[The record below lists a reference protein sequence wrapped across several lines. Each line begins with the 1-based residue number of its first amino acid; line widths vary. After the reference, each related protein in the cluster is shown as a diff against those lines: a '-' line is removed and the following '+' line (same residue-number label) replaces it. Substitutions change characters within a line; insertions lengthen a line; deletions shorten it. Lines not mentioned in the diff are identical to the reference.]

1 MVRFGVG
8 SCALL
13 WLPRRVRIAHSDIS
27 LARFTTVWHDLSLP
41 PTRQLRA
48 ADVHPI
54 FFATL
59 RVNYSTLTP
68 LVTFFLHFL
77 ILLFAPPKHVFNY
90 HRWSDSCTVFFSD
103 FHLPL
108 PIVYYST
115 APFLARLISSALTV
129 SLFSPSMSA
138 WDRRVAI
145 QCSSTYS
152 STVRESSGGGRE
164 YCKQETASH
173 WYEYSIVQI

>member
-1 MVRFGVG
+1 MAPPARRSELTGGELALVEADGWDMVRFGVG

-90 HRWSDSCTVFFSD
+90 HRWSDSCPVFFRIFISL
-103 FHLPL
+103 FPSCTIRQ
-108 PIVYYST
+108 P
-115 APFLARLISSALTV
+115 PFLLVSFRRL
-129 SLFSPSMSA
+129 
-138 WDRRVAI
+138 
-145 QCSSTYS
+145 
-152 STVRESSGGGRE
+152 
-164 YCKQETASH
+164 
-173 WYEYSIVQI
+173 